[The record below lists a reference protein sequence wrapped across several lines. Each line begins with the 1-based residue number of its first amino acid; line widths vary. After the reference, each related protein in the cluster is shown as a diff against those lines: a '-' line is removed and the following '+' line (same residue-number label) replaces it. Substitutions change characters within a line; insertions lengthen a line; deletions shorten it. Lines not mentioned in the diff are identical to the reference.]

1 MSFIFEVLVIAP
13 RLLTAAAWKLHLNP
27 AFWVVLPVQREYQ
40 CLTRGPRDPLTSTTT
55 RSWNLLAL
63 LGGRKKGCS
72 VIQMALWDNFKTSA
86 NSFHPGLICRSYLK
100 MVKCCWGEVHS
111 FFFFFY
117 FSFHISQVTV
127 ICCGFLLCGC
137 HFRIFLLLYELRWP
151 PAI

>member
-1 MSFIFEVLVIAP
+1 MSFIFKVLVIAP
-13 RLLTAAAWKLHLNP
+13 RLTAAAWKLHLNP

-63 LGGRKKGCS
+63 LGGEGKKAVAWYRWHYGTIS
-72 VIQMALWDNFKTSA
+72 RLQLTVFI
-86 NSFHPGLICRSYLK
+86 PGIWK
-100 MVKCCWGEVHS
+100 WWNVAEVKFTA
-111 FFFFFY
+111 FFLFY
-117 FSFHISQVTV
+117 FSFHFSQVSV

>member
-1 MSFIFEVLVIAP
+1 MSFIFEVLLIAP

-27 AFWVVLPVQREYQ
+27 AFWVVLPVQRKYE

-63 LGGRKKGCS
+63 QEGRKN

-86 NSFHPGLICRSYLK
+86 NNFHPGLICRSYLK
-100 MVKCCWGEVHS
+100 MVKCCQGEVHS
-111 FFFFFY
+111 IFFF
-117 FSFHISQVTV
+117 SFPISQVSV
-127 ICCGFLLCGC
+127 ICCGYLLCGC
-137 HFRIFLLLYELRWP
+137 HFRIFLLFYELRWP